1 VTPRD
6 WDAAAY
12 DTISDMQLR
21 WGRRVLDR
29 IELRGD
35 EAVLDAGCG
44 TGKVTALI
52 AERVP
57 EGRVVGVDASRSMIE
72 QARDRV
78 PVDVELVVAD
88 LLELEL
94 DEPVDVVFSNAT
106 LHWIQDHELLFR
118 RLHDALRPGGRLEV
132 QFGGEGNVA
141 ALEAAVRTVI
151 TMPPF
156 AEHLTGVGLPWH
168 FPATNETAARLARAG
183 FADVRCWTDRITESF
198 DEARDLHAC
207 GVGDYF
213 ERLPA
218 SLRDRFLDAVVGE
231 IENPTVREYV
241 RLNVSARRPE
251 GGDARG

>member
-6 WDAAAY
+6 WDPVAY

-21 WGRRVLDR
+21 WGQAVLDR
-29 IELRGD
+29 LELRGD
-35 EAVLDAGCG
+35 EVVLDAGCG
-44 TGKVTALI
+44 TGKVTALL
-52 AERVP
+52 AERLP

-72 QARDRV
+72 QARTRV
-78 PVDVELVVAD
+78 PPDVELVVAD

-94 DEPVDVVFSNAT
+94 DQPVDMVFSNAT

-132 QFGGEGNVA
+132 QFGGKGNVA
-141 ALEAAVRTVI
+141 ALEDAVVRVSA
-151 TMPPF
+151 MPPF
-156 AEHLTGVGLPWH
+156 AEHLADFSLPWH
-168 FPATNETAARLARAG
+168 FPTAEETAAQLAGTG
-183 FADVRCWTDRITESF
+183 FTDVRCWIDRMTERF

-207 GVGDYF
+207 GVGDHI

-218 SLRDRFLDAVVGE
+218 SLRDRFVDAVGAE
-231 IENPTVREYV
+231 MENPTVREYV

-251 GGDARG
+251 R